1 MLPYNAKLWQYPLE
15 RLTTEWCAP
24 FVPLPNPEEVLKGA
38 YGGKGKKRK
47 LKEDEAGLPE
57 DSEDDEPEDECDHE
71 EYEADILT
79 GVATCGMCG
88 HRWHQTPQDIER
100 ENERRAAYEKWEAT
114 NANDEH
120 AT

>member
-1 MLPYNAKLWQYPLE
+1 MCNACGNVCCGSDMFGGCGCDYCE
-15 RLTTEWCAP
+15 
-24 FVPLPNPEEVLKGA
+24 NPQCW
-38 YGGKGKKRK
+38 
-47 LKEDEAGLPE
+47 
-57 DSEDDEPEDECDHE
+57 DDELEDECDHE

-100 ENERRAAYEKWEAT
+100 ENERRAAYEKWKAI

-120 AT
+120 TT